1 MNDHQ
6 KLRELAIEASKNS
19 HSPYSNAKVGSAIQM
34 KSGQYFSGCNIEN
47 SSFGGTVCAERVAI
61 FKAVSQNEK
70 SISKIYVYTKAGWPP
85 CGLCLQVMTEFS
97 DNELEVIIGNEAGEE
112 KKVLIKDLLPL
123 AFTPDTYHTKE

>member
-19 HSPYSNAKVGSAIQM
+19 HSPYSNAQVGSAIQM

-70 SISKIYVYTKAGWPP
+70 SIAKIYVYTKAGWPP

>member
-19 HSPYSNAKVGSAIQM
+19 HSPYSNAQVGSAIQM

-47 SSFGGTVCAERVAI
+47 SRFGGTVCAERVAI

-97 DNELEVIIGNEAGEE
+97 DNELEVIIGNEAGDE

>member
-19 HSPYSNAKVGSAIQM
+19 HSPYSNAQVGSAIQM

-70 SISKIYVYTKAGWPP
+70 SISKIYVY
-85 CGLCLQVMTEFS
+85 
-97 DNELEVIIGNEAGEE
+97 I
-112 KKVLIKDLLPL
+112 
-123 AFTPDTYHTKE
+123 

>member
-19 HSPYSNAKVGSAIQM
+19 HSPYSNAQVGSAIQM

-97 DNELEVIIGNEAGEE
+97 DNELEVIIGNEAGDE

>member
-19 HSPYSNAKVGSAIQM
+19 HSPYSNAQVGSAIQM